1 VIVHNKT
8 MSLETAAGIVAD
20 RIRRQEFVEVFAHHD
35 ADGIAAAAILCHA
48 MLRAGIRFRL
58 RVRQEIAATDIT
70 GDAAYL
76 LCDLGAG
83 VEDLPGD
90 VMVVDH
96 HLPLAKGEFHVNPR
110 LSGIDGDRELSA
122 AGAAYSVALKMGD
135 NRDLA
140 GLVIPGIIG
149 DGQQMKGRN
158 LEIFNEGIANGIIE
172 PGRGITL
179 PGRDMTERW
188 YMAMNPYLD
197 GISGAEDRIEAILG
211 ISRDPAQP
219 GNGHDLGTLL
229 SQVVLEAAP
238 KTTTASL
245 LAIWGDTYHLHR
257 EVIEDAHALTAVI
270 DACGKAGFG
279 DIAATLCLRSSAYV
293 DRAWEIARQH
303 RGRVIGAART
313 ATPVAGYTGVY
324 EIEGASLASDVAD
337 ILARDVPHAKPVL
350 VCGRS
355 SDTCKIS
362 ARCPP
367 GTTADLG
374 PLVRALAGS
383 CGGNGGGHL
392 LRAGATIPCDKVGM
406 FAKGWQ
412 EATTA

>member
-1 VIVHNKT
+1 

-20 RIRRQEFVEVFAHHD
+20 RIKKQEFVEVYAHHD
-35 ADGIAAAAILCHA
+35 ADGIATASILCHA
-48 MLRAGIRFRL
+48 MLRSGIRFRL
-58 RVRQEIAATDIT
+58 RVRQEISLSDLA

-83 VEDLPGD
+83 MEGLPRD

-96 HLPLAKGEFHVNPR
+96 HLPLSDGEFHANPR
-110 LSGIDGDRELSA
+110 LCGIDGDRELSA
-122 AGAAYSVALKMGD
+122 AGTAYYVAQQMGD

-149 DGQQMKGRN
+149 DGQQMAGKN
-158 LEIFNEGIANGIIE
+158 LEIFNEGIANGIIV
-172 PGRGITL
+172 PDRGLTL

-188 YMAMNPYLD
+188 YMATSPYLD
-197 GISGAEDRIEAILG
+197 GISGSEERIADIIGQSL
-211 ISRDPAQP
+211 DPTQ
-219 GNGHDLGTLL
+219 GSDGLKLDTFL

-238 KTTTASL
+238 KTTAASL
-245 LAIWGDTYHLHR
+245 LSVYGDTFHLQR

-270 DACGKAGFG
+270 DACGKTGFG
-279 DIAATLCLRSSAYV
+279 DIATTLCLRSSHYL

-303 RGRVIGAART
+303 RGRVIEAVRSAH
-313 ATPVAGYTGVY
+313 PVVGYKGVY
-324 EIEGASLASDVAD
+324 EITNATLASDVSD
-337 ILARDVPHAKPVL
+337 ILARDVPHGVPVL
-350 VCGRS
+350 VWAKSG
-355 SDTCKIS
+355 DTCRIS

-392 LRAGATIPCDKVGM
+392 LRAGATIPCDKVTL

-412 EATTA
+412 EAVAS

>member
-1 VIVHNKT
+1 

-20 RIRRQEFVEVFAHHD
+20 RIKKQEFVEVYGHHD
-35 ADGIAAAAILCHA
+35 ADGIAAASILCHA

-58 RVRQEIAATDIT
+58 RIRQEIALSDLA

-83 VEDLPGD
+83 MDDLPRD

-96 HLPLAKGEFHVNPR
+96 HLPLSEGEFHVNPR
-110 LSGIDGDRELSA
+110 LCGIDGDRELSA
-122 AGAAYSVALKMGD
+122 AGTAYYVAREMGD

-140 GLVIPGIIG
+140 GLVIPGIVG
-149 DGQQMKGRN
+149 DGQQMKGKN
-158 LEIFNEGIANGIIE
+158 LEIFNEGIANGIIV
-172 PGRGITL
+172 PDRGLTL

-188 YMAMNPYLD
+188 YTAMSPYLD
-197 GISGAEDRIEAILG
+197 GISGREERIAALLEL
-211 ISRDPAQP
+211 SRDPAQ
-219 GNGHDLGTLL
+219 GSDGIKLDTLL

-245 LAIWGDTYHLHR
+245 LSVYGDTFHLQR
-257 EVIEDAHALTAVI
+257 EVVEDAHAFTAVI

-279 DIAATLCLRSSAYV
+279 DIATTLCLRSSHYL

-303 RGRVIGAART
+303 RGRVIEAVRT
-313 ATPVAGYTGVY
+313 ARPVEGYKGVY
-324 EIEGASLASDVAD
+324 EIANATLASDVSD
-337 ILARDVPHAKPVL
+337 ILARDVPHAVPVL
-350 VCGRS
+350 VYAKGGE
-355 SDTCKIS
+355 TCRIS

-392 LRAGATIPCDKVGM
+392 LRAGATIPCDKVDM

-412 EATTA
+412 EAVAS

>member
-1 VIVHNKT
+1 
-8 MSLETAAGIVAD
+8 MLLETAAGTVAD
-20 RIRRQEFVEVFAHHD
+20 RIKKQEFVEVYGHHD
-35 ADGIAAAAILCHA
+35 ADGIAAASILCHA

-58 RVRQEIAATDIT
+58 RVRQEITLSDLA
-70 GDAAYL
+70 GEAAYL
-76 LCDLGAG
+76 LCDLGSG
-83 VEDLPGD
+83 MEDLPRD

-96 HLPLAKGEFHVNPR
+96 HLPLSEGEFHVNPR
-110 LSGIDGDRELSA
+110 LCGIDGDRELSA
-122 AGAAYSVALKMGD
+122 AGTAYYVAQEMGD

-149 DGQQMKGRN
+149 DGQQMKGKN
-158 LEIFNEGIANGIIE
+158 LEIFNEGIANGIIV
-172 PGRGITL
+172 PDRGLTL

-188 YMAMNPYLD
+188 YTAMSPYLD
-197 GISGAEDRIEAILG
+197 GISGAEERITALLEL
-211 ISRDPAQP
+211 SRDPAQ
-219 GNGHDLGTLL
+219 GSDGIKLDTLL

-238 KTTTASL
+238 KTTAASL
-245 LAIWGDTYHLHR
+245 LSIYGDTFHLQR

-279 DIAATLCLRSSAYV
+279 DIATTLCLRSSHYL

-303 RGRVIGAART
+303 RGRVIEAART
-313 ATPVAGYTGVY
+313 AHPVEGYEGVY
-324 EIEGASLASDVAD
+324 EITNATLASDVSD
-337 ILARDVPHAKPVL
+337 ILARDVPHAVPVL
-350 VCGRS
+350 VYARGGDICR
-355 SDTCKIS
+355 IS

-392 LRAGATIPCDKVGM
+392 LRAGAAIPCDKVDM

-412 EATTA
+412 EAVSS

>member
-1 VIVHNKT
+1 
-8 MSLETAAGIVAD
+8 MSLETAAGTVAD
-20 RIRRQEFVEVFAHHD
+20 RIKRQEFIEVYAHHD
-35 ADGIAAAAILCHA
+35 ADGIAAASILCHA

-58 RVRQEIAATDIT
+58 RVRQEIALSDLG
-70 GDAAYL
+70 GDTAYL

-83 VEDLPGD
+83 TEDLPRD
-90 VMVVDH
+90 VIVVDH
-96 HLPLAKGEFHVNPR
+96 HLPLSEGEFHVNPR
-110 LSGIDGDRELSA
+110 LYGIDGDRELSS
-122 AGAAYSVALKMGD
+122 AGTAYYVAQKLGD

-149 DGQQMKGRN
+149 DGQQMKGPN
-158 LEIFNEGIANGIIE
+158 LEIFNEGITNGIIV
-172 PGRGITL
+172 PDRGITL

-188 YMAMNPYLD
+188 YMATGPYLD
-197 GISGAEDRIEAILG
+197 GISGAEERIADIIG
-211 ISRDPAQP
+211 QSRDPAQ
-219 GNGHDLGTLL
+219 GSDGIKLDTLL

-238 KTTTASL
+238 KTTAASL
-245 LAIWGDTYHLHR
+245 LSVYGDTFHLQR

-279 DIAATLCLRSSAYV
+279 DIAATLCMRSSHNL

-303 RGRVIGAART
+303 HGRVIAAVRT
-313 ATPVAGYTGVY
+313 VHPVEGHKGVY
-324 EIEGASLASDVAD
+324 EITNATLASDVSD
-337 ILARDVPHAKPVL
+337 ILARDIPHAVPVL
-350 VCGRS
+350 VYARGGDLCR
-355 SDTCKIS
+355 IS

-412 EATTA
+412 EAVAS